1 MVNVTLAIQYYKE
14 SNKHTQKLINVKRRE
29 SKALTFHK
37 VPASK
42 EGMYHN
48 GCGQVNKEWRRSR
61 ILPGVGY
68 PLESDITHDPGRLQR
83 SGENSHKSSTENHE
97 TSHRHSLSSLSGFV
111 MVSYWFSEN
120 KLETTPI
127 NLE

>member
-14 SNKHTQKLINVKRRE
+14 SNKHTQKLINVKRIE
-29 SKALTFHK
+29 SKASTFHK

-42 EGMYHN
+42 EGVNHN

-68 PLESDITHDPGRLQR
+68 LLESDITHDPIIIWLL
-83 SGENSHKSSTENHE
+83 
-97 TSHRHSLSSLSGFV
+97 SLSSLSKEYTSSFQ
-111 MVSYWFSEN
+111 SY
-120 KLETTPI
+120 
-127 NLE
+127 